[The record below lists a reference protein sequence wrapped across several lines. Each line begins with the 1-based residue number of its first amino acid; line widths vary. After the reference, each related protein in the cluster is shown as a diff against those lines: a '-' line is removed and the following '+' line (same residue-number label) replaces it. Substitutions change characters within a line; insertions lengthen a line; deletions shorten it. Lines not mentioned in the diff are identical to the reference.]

1 MRLRNML
8 RTQKHRPSQNDTS
21 GIAGTDSTV
30 LATPILN
37 GRRGTHHEGNG
48 AEGGGKKADNG
59 RHLFIHYSASDSG
72 SSPIMEKKQQQG
84 SQTGQQS
91 QQQAQA
97 QDADKHSLS
106 NCSL

>member
-1 MRLRNML
+1 ML

-37 GRRGTHHEGNG
+37 GRRGLHEGNG
-48 AEGGGKKADNG
+48 AGGRGGGKKTDNG

-72 SSPIMEKKQQQG
+72 SSPIMEKKQPQPDQQKD
-84 SQTGQQS
+84 
-91 QQQAQA
+91 QQQQE
-97 QDADKHSLS
+97 DSLS